1 MERHRLDVT
10 FQTNPPHAMT
20 DSTPILSRQA
30 ILQANDITAE
40 TVPTPEWGGAVRV
53 RMLTGTEHP
62 LPRSHRNSLPS
73 CSR

>member
-53 RMLTGTEHP
+53 RMLTGTRSEEHTSE
-62 LPRSHRNSLPS
+62 LQSH
-73 CSR
+73 